1 MRYLKGYFLLFLL
14 TFAFFPIIHAQSL
27 SISVKD
33 GKRLPLPGASVSLIQ
48 LPDSVHSNS
57 FTNGNG
63 IAVFDKAAQG
73 MYFVRVSHISYQAVE
88 KTIVV
93 KEGRWE
99 FDFLLT
105 DKVSELDA
113 ITVTARRPLITQED
127 DKMIIDP
134 EPIANTSTNTLEVLE
149 ATPGL
154 FVDQDGGIYL
164 NSATPAVVYINGRE
178 QKMSNQDINTILRS
192 LPPGSVQRI
201 EVLRTPSTKY
211 DAASSGGIINIVL
224 KKGVKIGRFGSVN
237 GGMNQGKYGNR
248 YAGFTINNSSDKST
262 MYLNTNFGFNDMLEE
277 INATRVMQPD
287 TFLVQAANTRNKNNN
302 SYVGYGINYDL
313 KERLSLSYDGRL
325 SLSGRTSAGD
335 NSNIIQTSEL
345 EKLLQSDNTV
355 ASENQFVSIQQDL
368 GLNWKP
374 DTTGNEWDT
383 KFSYSFNHSSGTQE
397 NTTEYLFPFPYS
409 LIGLG
414 DNIQVRH
421 FIQFQS
427 DLTWQLP
434 YSIKLETGGKSAW
447 QEYDSDADF
456 FSIENAGIKEP
467 DMLRTNTFRY
477 SERINA
483 AYAQASRK
491 LPGDFLLKTGV
502 RMEHTWMEGRQQRPA
517 DTSFVVNR
525 ADWFPYVYLSRKVFS
540 MGDFELLGYLI
551 YRKTINRPGYQS
563 LNPAVR
569 FIDQFMYETGNPA
582 LKPQFTENVEMNI
595 SFNDFPVFAIGRN
608 YTTDIFTPVVY
619 RDDSPEKS
627 AIRTWDNIGKS
638 YETYL
643 RGLVGIPPGKRYFF
657 ALGAQY
663 NLNEYNGLYEN
674 QPLNYTRGS
683 WRFFTFHSLKLFK
696 ETRLTANGFLMH
708 NGNYNFY
715 ELKTFGMLNIGLHQ
729 TFFKKKLQVTLNAR
743 DLLGTMVTAFE
754 LNQGSI
760 SAFGDRYA
768 DTRRFGINIRYNF
781 GIRTKEEKREM
792 FPMEEGGID

>member
-1 MRYLKGYFLLFLL
+1 MKIMKGLGMISLILNVVIAASGQ
-14 TFAFFPIIHAQSL
+14 TL

-33 GKRLPLPGASVSLIQ
+33 DKRSPLPGAAVSVIH
-48 LPDSVHSNS
+48 LPDSAKLNT

-63 IAVFDKAAQG
+63 VAVFEKVSYG
-73 MYFVRVSHISYQAVE
+73 MYLISVSHLSYE
-88 KTIVV
+88 KV
-93 KEGRWE
+93 
-99 FDFLLT
+99 
-105 DKVSELDA
+105 DKSVMFKGDQREIEIELRDR
-113 ITVTARRPLITQED
+113 INELGVMTVTARKPLITQED

-224 KKGVKIGRFGSVN
+224 KKGVKIGRFGSLN
-237 GGMNQGKYGNR
+237 GGMNQGVYGNR
-248 YAGFTINNSSDKST
+248 YAGLTLNNSGDRST
-262 MYLNTNFGFNDMLEE
+262 MYLNANLGFNDVLEE
-277 INATRVMQPD
+277 INSTRVMQPD
-287 TFLVQAANTRNKNNN
+287 TFLIQSSGTRNRHN
-302 SYVGYGINYDL
+302 SGYLGYGINYDL
-313 KERLSLSYDGRL
+313 KEQLNMSYDGRVNL
-325 SLSGRTSAGD
+325 SNRFSRGK
-335 NSNIIQTSEL
+335 NSNIIETL
-345 EKLLQSDNTV
+345 EQVKLMESDNLVTN
-355 ASENQFVSIQQDL
+355 ENLFVSLQQDF

-374 DTTGNEWDT
+374 DSLGNEWDT
-383 KFSYSFNHSSGTQE
+383 KFSYSYNKSDGDQEYSSDFI
-397 NTTEYLFPFPYS
+397 YPAL
-409 LIGLG
+409 L
-414 DNIQVRH
+414 QVAGKGNNLQNRH
-421 FIQFQS
+421 FVQFQS
-427 DLTWQLP
+427 DFIWQMPLK
-434 YSIKLETGGKSAW
+434 IKLETGVKGSW
-447 QEYDSDADF
+447 QSYDSDAEF
-456 FSIENAGIKEP
+456 FTLEGQGAVVP
-467 DMLRTNTFRY
+467 DPQRTNTFDY
-477 SERINA
+477 SERISA

-491 LPGDFLLKTGV
+491 LPFDILLKAGV
-502 RMEHTWMEGRQQRPA
+502 RMEHTLMEGRQQRPM

-525 ADWFPYVYLSRKVFS
+525 GDWFPYVYLSRKVFS

-563 LNPAVR
+563 LNPTVR
-569 FIDQFMYETGNPA
+569 FVDQFMYETGNPA
-582 LKPQFTENVEMNI
+582 LKPQFTENIEVNI

-619 RDDSPEKS
+619 QDDSPGK
-627 AIRTWDNIGKS
+627 AAVRTWDNIGTS
-638 YETYL
+638 RETYI
-643 RGLVGIPPGKRYFF
+643 RGLVGIPPGRGYFF

-663 NLNEYNGLYEN
+663 NLNEYDGLYEN
-674 QPLNYTRGS
+674 EPFQYTRGS

-696 ETRLTANGFLMH
+696 EMRLTMNGFLMH

-715 ELKTFGMLNIGLHQ
+715 ELKTFGMLNLGLHQ
-729 TFFKKKLQVTLNAR
+729 TFLNKKLHITLNAR
-743 DLLGTMVTAFE
+743 DILGTMVTAFE

-781 GIRTKEEKREM
+781 GIKTKEEKREM
-792 FPMEEGGID
+792 FQIED